1 MNWTQAAM
9 KIITDP
15 IEMQRA
21 ALAIRRNGRTIALVP
36 TMGCLHAGHIS
47 LVRVALRRA
56 DRVIVSLFVNPAQF
70 GPNEDFEAYPRN
82 LERDLGLLEAEGVDL
97 AFCPSPEHLYAPD
110 HSTFVNE
117 SKVSQDLC
125 GASRPGHF
133 RGVCT
138 IVLKLFNLVTPDRA
152 YFGEKDFQQLLVIR
166 RMIRDL
172 DVPVEVRGCPIV
184 REKDGLALSSRNVY
198 LAPGERESALALSRS
213 LREAKQRY
221 EQGETRASVL
231 VEGVKALLGRD
242 PALKVDYVELRDAED
257 LSAIVSVDRPAVLA
271 LAVRV
276 GKTRLIDNTVLG
288 GVRL

>member
-1 MNWTQAAM
+1 M
-9 KIITDP
+9 IR
-15 IEMQRA
+15 IEGNLGELRREVSRLRA
-21 ALAIRRNGRTIALVP
+21 GKGSVGLVP
-36 TMGCLHAGHIS
+36 TMGFLHEGHLS
-47 LVRVALRRA
+47 LVRTSRKENAATV
-56 DRVIVSLFVNPAQF
+56 VSIFVNPTQF

-117 SKVSQDLC
+117 GKVSQDLC

-288 GVRL
+288 GVRR